1 MITHTKI
8 ACLIGGV
15 ALCFGGVSV
24 SAHTAQGQGTQSQG
38 SSNGSSMGM
47 SGKKFDG
54 SQYLN
59 EAKVKL
65 NKARKMALKAYPG
78 VIQTEELEKEAGGH
92 GLRYSFVIKASN
104 GTSHEVGID
113 AADGTVLENAAEGPN
128 AD

>member
-1 MITHTKI
+1 
-8 ACLIGGV
+8 
-15 ALCFGGVSV
+15 
-24 SAHTAQGQGTQSQG
+24 
-38 SSNGSSMGM
+38 MGM
-47 SGKKFDG
+47 SAKKFDG
-54 SQYLN
+54 SQYLA

-65 NKARKMALKAYPG
+65 DKAREMALKAYPG

-113 AADGTVLENAAEGPN
+113 AVDGSVLENAAEGPN